1 MTQVTGDSGD
11 VPGARERT
19 CKQRPRDLLTEF
31 QKHTFFL
38 TGTQRWTESI
48 LVSSLHWAWHRDA
61 GSLSG
66 SPHPPRTQSGLLK
79 VRPKMEYPLSH
90 MTSVYWKS
98 SPSKEGVTLQNS
110 SALGLAGFSRKVWEG
125 SRILSAA
132 EPGVQGDAEK
142 TGKTQSWKLFLIR
155 PRAVEQH
162 SRRVSMLSGQ
172 PGANDSTSW

>member
-1 MTQVTGDSGD
+1 MTLEMSRGRG
-11 VPGARERT
+11 REHASRGHGICSLSSRST
-19 CKQRPRDLLTEF
+19 PSFSLAPKGGLIHFSQLPSLGMAQRCWLP
-31 QKHTFFL
+31 
-38 TGTQRWTESI
+38 
-48 LVSSLHWAWHRDA
+48 

-66 SPHPPRTQSGLLK
+66 SPHPPRTQSGLLN
-79 VRPKMEYPLSH
+79 VLPKMEYPLSH
-90 MTSVYWKS
+90 MTSVCWKS